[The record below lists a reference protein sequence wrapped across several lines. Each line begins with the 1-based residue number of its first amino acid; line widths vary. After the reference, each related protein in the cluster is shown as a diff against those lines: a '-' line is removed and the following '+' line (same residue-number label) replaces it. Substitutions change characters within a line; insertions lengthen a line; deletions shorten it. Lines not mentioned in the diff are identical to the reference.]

1 MEATPWQ
8 RTACYRLGVGKGT
21 RRQRKAYR
29 IREAAHLAAQNR
41 ILNSVPLR
49 SRRWKGNLA
58 SLVMLALLFLL
69 PSIAQAESVYL
80 CCSQIRNGNQVEQ
93 LGTAVCVGRDGAKA
107 ILVTCKHNV
116 ADNPRSV
123 WLQINRK
130 WKRCD
135 AVSLHPTEDL
145 AICEIQADLKVSPIA
160 DADLPPGS
168 QVLVEG
174 AGPTANRTR
183 ERIAF
188 AGVVESS
195 DSLIGSSGDHA
206 IPGDSGGPVFSESC
220 VVGIISQ
227 VEMLNGQKAPPRS
240 RREMRGAKSLFVPAS
255 KVRAWL
261 ETQYQ
266 CGPQGCPIVIRP
278 IVRQPMIG
286 FGLPIGPPQVIG
298 VAEPAPRRYFPE
310 GSRPSAPAQPS
321 VTQGPAGPQGPPGP
335 TGAAGRDG
343 QDVDKEHVE
352 AVINAWLE
360 ANVDRMQ
367 PDITALESRL
377 SALEQR
383 PFTMILSEDGKII
396 DREEYPPGAPV
407 VLDLKRLKVGSQQ

>member
-1 MEATPWQ
+1 MLIKNGRGEWYTPTGWDCEAVARFGSTMLRGP
-8 RTACYRLGVGKGT
+8 YVIIRLLM
-21 RRQRKAYR
+21 
-29 IREAAHLAAQNR
+29 LA
-41 ILNSVPLR
+41 
-49 SRRWKGNLA
+49 GF
-58 SLVMLALLFLL
+58 ALLFLL

-93 LGTAVCVGRDGAKA
+93 LGTAVCVGRDGSTA
-107 ILVTCKHNV
+107 ILVTCRHNI

-123 WLQINRK
+123 WLQINKR
-130 WKRCD
+130 WQRCD

-168 QVLVEG
+168 EVLVEG

-206 IPGDSGGPVFSESC
+206 IPGDSGGPVFSDSC
-220 VVGIISQ
+220 VVGIVTA
-227 VEMLNGQKAPPRS
+227 VEMTNGQRTPPRS

-266 CGPQGCPIVIRP
+266 CGPQGCPIVVRP

-286 FGLPIGPPQVIG
+286 IGIPVGPPQVIG
-298 VAEPAPRRYFPE
+298 VAEPAPRRYVPE
-310 GSRPSAPAQPS
+310 GSRPSVPAQPS

-335 TGAAGRDG
+335 AGPPGRDG
-343 QDVDKEHVE
+343 QDVSREHVE

-377 SALEQR
+377 DTLER
-383 PFTMILSEDGKII
+383 RSTRVILSEAGKVI
-396 DREEYPPGAPV
+396 DDETYAAGEPI
-407 VLDLKRLKVGSQQ
+407 VLDIRRLKAGSQ